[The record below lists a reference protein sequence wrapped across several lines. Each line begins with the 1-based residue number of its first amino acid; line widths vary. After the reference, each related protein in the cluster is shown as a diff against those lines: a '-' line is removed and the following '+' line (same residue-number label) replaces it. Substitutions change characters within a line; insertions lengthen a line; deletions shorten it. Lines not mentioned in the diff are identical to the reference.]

1 MPDCTFVVVSQNCLS
16 ACCLRQAPL
25 VSLKFLLF
33 CTVVLDSFHH
43 NLTRACKGGQARCIT
58 AGSV

>member
-43 NLTRACKGGQARCIT
+43 NA
-58 AGSV
+58 

>member
-1 MPDCTFVVVSQNCLS
+1 MPDCTFVVVSQNWLS

-25 VSLKFLLF
+25 VSLEFLLF

-43 NLTRACKGGQARCIT
+43 NA
-58 AGSV
+58 